1 VKRFSSKT
9 APTVIEFKY
18 RECLTIEEHGLCND
32 DVVEAFTHGQ
42 WRHGTIM
49 KVTKDRF
56 DFRDSMGKEH
66 LGIEPAH
73 VRPWPRRMLL
83 KPDGIASDMTCF
95 CMFRIFNYLC
105 RHSFIPAA
113 FIPCALDVEVLPAGP
128 QFGFMEYIENCR
140 PACNYDWPELYNF
153 SDKQLQVFL
162 RTAAGSLIAGHVVG
176 IGDRH
181 QDNIMLREV
190 ELPNI
195 GSCIQFFQLDFKHYL
210 GQRAKIDASSI
221 AIPQKMKEVLQN
233 MVVDNLTWEEEDA
246 ESPMRMASG
255 VSGSGGLLTR
265 FDELVT
271 LCGMAFRVL
280 RRSSGFV
287 MHFIRILTQDSE
299 YRRVWESYL
308 TESLCLS
315 LKEEDA
321 VHLICQK
328 VRTSSRTLA
337 KFVKDVAHSKKRV
350 TL

>member
-1 VKRFSSKT
+1 
-9 APTVIEFKY
+9 
-18 RECLTIEEHGLCND
+18 
-32 DVVEAFTHGQ
+32 
-42 WRHGTIM
+42 
-49 KVTKDRF
+49 
-56 DFRDSMGKEH
+56 
-66 LGIEPAH
+66 
-73 VRPWPRRMLL
+73 MLL

-95 CMFRIFNYLC
+95 CMFRIFNYLW

-140 PACNYDWPELYNF
+140 PACNYDWPELYNC

-221 AIPQKMKEVLQN
+221 AIPQKMEDVLQR
-233 MVVDNLTWEEEDA
+233 MVVNNLPWGDDHDGET
-246 ESPMRMASG
+246 AS
-255 VSGSGGLLTR
+255 SITPLSCPDGLNTR

-280 RRSSGFV
+280 RRSGGFV
-287 MHFIRILTQDSE
+287 MHFIRQLTLDDESSN
-299 YRRVWESYL
+299 VWESYL
-308 TESLCLS
+308 MDSLCLNM
-315 LKEEDA
+315 KEADA
-321 VHLICQK
+321 VRCICEK
-328 VRTSSRTLA
+328 VRRSSRTFA
-337 KFVKDVAHSKKRV
+337 KFVKDVTHELGSSNKDSQS
-350 TL
+350 